1 MTKEISQKFRLI
13 IDFQGF
19 TQNEIPDSILFNESV
34 TFHVD
39 SSNVDVMPSYA
50 DIWNKI
56 LEENYLL
63 LLTDPSSNKEKLL
76 KIDMLASDFGSSR
89 VS

>member
-1 MTKEISQKFRLI
+1 
-13 IDFQGF
+13 
-19 TQNEIPDSILFNESV
+19 
-34 TFHVD
+34 
-39 SSNVDVMPSYA
+39 MPSYG

-63 LLTDPSSNKEKLL
+63 LLTDPASNKDNLL

-89 VS
+89 VSQIAKNMKSIYAKSAENEALTSSF

>member
-1 MTKEISQKFRLI
+1 
-13 IDFQGF
+13 
-19 TQNEIPDSILFNESV
+19 
-34 TFHVD
+34 
-39 SSNVDVMPSYA
+39 MPSYG

-63 LLTDPSSNKEKLL
+63 LLTDPASNKDNLL

-89 VS
+89 VSQIVKNMKSIYAKSAENEALTSSF

>member
-1 MTKEISQKFRLI
+1 
-13 IDFQGF
+13 
-19 TQNEIPDSILFNESV
+19 
-34 TFHVD
+34 
-39 SSNVDVMPSYA
+39 MPSYG

-63 LLTDPSSNKEKLL
+63 LLTDPVSNKDNLL

-89 VS
+89 VSQIAKNMKSIYAKSAENEALTSSF